1 MKLIKHT
8 PIAWLQL
15 SHRPLRLAA
24 ALAGVGFANV
34 LVFFQLGLSGGL
46 YDSQKRPIQQFNG
59 SLAVIPRRYTNFGEP
74 AGFSRSRLLQVL
86 GFQGVR
92 GVSPLRLGKLQWL
105 NPETQE
111 STQAL
116 VMGVDPGNPS
126 LMLPELS
133 AQRSS
138 LQLQGGVLFDKAS
151 KTSAGPVTARLE
163 QGQSFNTELNGQRTN
178 VNGLFQLGL
187 TFAADINLITS
198 TSNFQTLF
206 PDRDPDEIQIGVVQ
220 LQSGADVNDVQN
232 RLNKVLGPSLQ
243 VLTVEELQQREVE
256 HWKRNT
262 SFGLIFGLGVLVGF
276 SVGGIV
282 VYQILYSEVG
292 EHISEYATMKA
303 MGYDDRF
310 VVAIIIQES
319 VILASLAFLPS
330 LIVSALLYR
339 VLMQATGLLVVMSFS
354 RAALVFTMTLLLC
367 SGSGWLATAKLRR
380 LDPADVF

>member
-1 MKLIKHT
+1 MNVLKRT

-74 AGFSRSRLLQVL
+74 AGFSRSRLIQAM

-92 GVSPLRLGKLQWL
+92 AVSPLRLGKLQWL
-105 NPETQE
+105 NPETQA

-116 VMGVDPGNPS
+116 VMGVDPDNPAVI
-126 LMLPELS
+126 LPDIT
-133 AQRSS
+133 AQRSL

-151 KTSAGPVTARLE
+151 KDSAGPVTTRLE
-163 QGQSFNTELNGQRTN
+163 QGQSFITELNGQRTS

-198 TSNFQTLF
+198 TTNFQSLF
-206 PDRDPDEIQIGVVQ
+206 PERDPDEIQIGVIQLEAGIDPGAVQ
-220 LQSGADVNDVQN
+220 TQLNDT
-232 RLNKVLGPSLQ
+232 LGPSLQ
-243 VLTVEELQQREVE
+243 VLSVEELQLREVE

-282 VYQILYSEVG
+282 VYQILFSEVG

-303 MGYDDRF
+303 MGYSDRF

-319 VILASLAFLPS
+319 IILASLAFLPS
-330 LIVSALLYR
+330 LFVSALLYR

-367 SGSGWLATAKLRR
+367 SGSGWLATSKLRQ

>member
-1 MKLIKHT
+1 MKLIKRT

-74 AGFSRSRLLQVL
+74 AGFSRTRLLQVL
-86 GFQGVR
+86 GVQGVR

-116 VMGVDPGNPS
+116 VMGVDPGLPA

-220 LQSGADVNDVQN
+220 LQSGADVSDVQKRLNDV
-232 RLNKVLGPSLQ
+232 LEPSLQ
-243 VLTVEELQQREVE
+243 VLTVEELQQREVD

-330 LIVSALLYR
+330 LIVSALLYK

-354 RAALVFTMTLLLC
+354 RAALVFTTTLLLC

>member
-1 MKLIKHT
+1 MKLFKRT

-74 AGFSRSRLLQVL
+74 AGFSRSRLMQAL

-116 VMGVDPGNPS
+116 VMGVDPGNPA
-126 LMLPELS
+126 LMLPELM
-133 AQRSS
+133 AQRSA

-151 KTSAGPVTARLE
+151 KDSAGSVKTRLE
-163 QGQSFNTELNGQRTN
+163 QGQSFITELNGQRSS

-198 TSNFQTLF
+198 TSNFQNLF
-206 PDRDPDEIQIGVVQ
+206 PERDPEEIQIGVVQ
-220 LQSGADVNDVQN
+220 LESGADPGMVQR
-232 RLNKVLGPSLQ
+232 RLNDTLGPALQ
-243 VLTVEELQQREVE
+243 VLSVEELQLREVE

-282 VYQILYSEVG
+282 VYQILFSEVG

-303 MGYDDRF
+303 MGYSDRF

-319 VILASLAFLPS
+319 IILASLAFLPS
-330 LIVSALLYR
+330 LLVSALLYR
-339 VLMQATGLLVVMSFS
+339 LLMQATGLLVVMSFS

-367 SGSGWLATAKLRR
+367 SGSGWLATSKLRR

>member
-1 MKLIKHT
+1 MKLIKRT

-116 VMGVDPGNPS
+116 LMGVDPANPS

-220 LQSGADVNDVQN
+220 LQSGADANNVQN
-232 RLNKVLGPSLQ
+232 RLNEVLGPSLQ

>member
-1 MKLIKHT
+1 VKLIKHT

-116 VMGVDPGNPS
+116 VMGVDPANPS

-163 QGQSFNTELNGQRTN
+163 QGQSFITELNGQRTN

-206 PDRDPDEIQIGVVQ
+206 PDRDPDEIQIGVIQ
-220 LQSGADVNDVQN
+220 LQSGADANDVQN

>member
-1 MKLIKHT
+1 MKLIKRT

-74 AGFSRSRLLQVL
+74 AGFSRSRLFQVL

-133 AQRSS
+133 AQRSL

-151 KTSAGPVTARLE
+151 KTSAGPVAARLE

>member
-1 MKLIKHT
+1 MKLIKRT

-86 GFQGVR
+86 GFRGVR

-116 VMGVDPGNPS
+116 VMGIDPANPS

-163 QGQSFNTELNGQRTN
+163 RGQSFNTELNGQRTN

-220 LQSGADVNDVQN
+220 LQSGADANNVQN
-232 RLNKVLGPSLQ
+232 RLNEVLGPSLQ

-330 LIVSALLYR
+330 LIASALLYR

>member
-1 MKLIKHT
+1 MKLIKRT

-15 SHRPLRLAA
+15 SHSPLRLAA
-24 ALAGVGFANV
+24 ALAGVGFANI

-74 AGFSRSRLLQVL
+74 AGFPRSRLSQVL

-116 VMGVDPGNPS
+116 VMGVDPGNPA
-126 LMLPELS
+126 LKLPELT
-133 AQRSS
+133 AQQSS

-151 KTSAGPVTARLE
+151 KTSAGPVTSSLE
-163 QGQSFNTELNGQRTN
+163 QGQSFTTELNGQRTS

-198 TSNFQTLF
+198 TSNFQSLF
-206 PDRDPDEIQIGVVQ
+206 PERDPDDIQIGVVQ
-220 LQSGADVNDVQN
+220 LQSGADASDVQS
-232 RLNKVLGPSLQ
+232 RLNEVLGPSLQ
-243 VLTVEELQQREVE
+243 VLTVEELQLREVE

-319 VILASLAFLPS
+319 VILATLAFLPS
-330 LIVSALLYR
+330 LLVSALLYR
-339 VLMQATGLLVVMSFS
+339 LLMQATGLLVVMSFS

-367 SGSGWLATAKLRR
+367 SGSGWLATSKLRR

>member
-1 MKLIKHT
+1 VKLIKRT

-74 AGFSRSRLLQVL
+74 AGFSRTRLLQVL

-116 VMGVDPGNPS
+116 VMGVDPGLPA

-220 LQSGADVNDVQN
+220 LQSGADVSDVQKRLNDV
-232 RLNKVLGPSLQ
+232 LEPSLQ
-243 VLTVEELQQREVE
+243 VLTVEELQQREVD

-354 RAALVFTMTLLLC
+354 RAALVFTTTLLLC

>member
-1 MKLIKHT
+1 MRLFKHT

-74 AGFSRSRLLQVL
+74 AGFSRARLVQAL

-116 VMGVDPGNPS
+116 VMGVDPGNPA
-126 LMLPELS
+126 LMLPDVT
-133 AQRSS
+133 AQRST

-151 KTSAGPVTARLE
+151 KDSAGTVKTRLE
-163 QGQSFNTELNGQRTN
+163 QGQSFITELNGQRTS

-198 TSNFQTLF
+198 TSNFQSLF
-206 PDRDPDEIQIGVVQ
+206 PERDPDEIQIGVIQLEAGSDPGMVQ
-220 LQSGADVNDVQN
+220 G
-232 RLNKVLGPSLQ
+232 RLNDTLGPSLQ
-243 VLTVEELQQREVE
+243 VLSVEELQLREVE

-282 VYQILYSEVG
+282 VYQILFSEVG

-303 MGYDDRF
+303 MGYSDRF

-319 VILASLAFLPS
+319 IILASLAFLPS
-330 LIVSALLYR
+330 LLVSALLYR
-339 VLMQATGLLVVMSFS
+339 LLMKATGLLVVMSFG

-367 SGSGWLATAKLRR
+367 SGSGWLATSKLRR

>member
-1 MKLIKHT
+1 MKLIKRT

-116 VMGVDPGNPS
+116 VMGVDPANPS

-133 AQRSS
+133 AQQSS

-206 PDRDPDEIQIGVVQ
+206 PDRDPDEIQIGVIQ
-220 LQSGADVNDVQN
+220 LQSGADANDVQN

>member
-1 MKLIKHT
+1 MKLIKRT

-15 SHRPLRLAA
+15 SPRPLRLAA

-86 GFQGVR
+86 GFRGVR

-116 VMGVDPGNPS
+116 VMGIDPANPS

-206 PDRDPDEIQIGVVQ
+206 PDRDPDEIQIGVIQ
-220 LQSGADVNDVQN
+220 LQSGADANDVQN
-232 RLNKVLGPSLQ
+232 RLNEVLGPSLQ

>member
-1 MKLIKHT
+1 MKLIKRT

-46 YDSQKRPIQQFNG
+46 YDSQKRPIQQFHG

-116 VMGVDPGNPS
+116 VMGVDPGNPA

-133 AQRSS
+133 AQRTS

-206 PDRDPDEIQIGVVQ
+206 PERDPDEIQIGVVQ
-220 LQSGADVNDVQN
+220 LQSGADASDVQS
-232 RLNKVLGPSLQ
+232 RLNEVLGPSLQ

>member
-1 MKLIKHT
+1 MKLIKRT

-46 YDSQKRPIQQFNG
+46 YDSQKRPIQQFHG

-116 VMGVDPGNPS
+116 VMGVDPGNPA

-133 AQRSS
+133 AQRTS

-178 VNGLFQLGL
+178 VNELFQLGL

-220 LQSGADVNDVQN
+220 LQSGADASDVQS
-232 RLNKVLGPSLQ
+232 RLNEVLGPSLQ

-310 VVAIIIQES
+310 VVLIIIQES
-319 VILASLAFLPS
+319 IILAGLAFLPS

>member
-1 MKLIKHT
+1 MKLIKRT

-59 SLAVIPRRYTNFGEP
+59 TLAVIPRRYTNFGEP
-74 AGFSRSRLLQVL
+74 AGFSRTRMLQVL

-116 VMGVDPGNPS
+116 VMGVDPGLPA

-220 LQSGADVNDVQN
+220 LQSGADASDVQK
-232 RLNKVLGPSLQ
+232 RLNEVLEPSLQ
-243 VLTVEELQQREVE
+243 VLTVEELQQREVD

-354 RAALVFTMTLLLC
+354 RAALVFTTTLLLC

>member
-1 MKLIKHT
+1 VKLIKRT

-46 YDSQKRPIQQFNG
+46 YDSQKRPIQQFHG

-116 VMGVDPGNPS
+116 VMGVDPGNPA

-133 AQRSS
+133 AQRTS

-206 PDRDPDEIQIGVVQ
+206 PERDPDEIQIGVVQ
-220 LQSGADVNDVQN
+220 LQSGADASDVQS
-232 RLNKVLGPSLQ
+232 RLNEVLGPSLQ

-339 VLMQATGLLVVMSFS
+339 ILMQATGLLVVMSFS
-354 RAALVFTMTLLLC
+354 RAVLVFTTTLLLC

>member
-1 MKLIKHT
+1 VKLIKRT

-116 VMGVDPGNPS
+116 VMGIDPANPS

>member
-1 MKLIKHT
+1 MKLIKRT

-15 SHRPLRLAA
+15 SQRPLRLAA

-74 AGFSRSRLLQVL
+74 AGFSRTRLLQVL

-116 VMGVDPGNPS
+116 VMGVDPGLPA

-220 LQSGADVNDVQN
+220 LQSGADVSDVQKRLNDV
-232 RLNKVLGPSLQ
+232 LEPSLQ
-243 VLTVEELQQREVE
+243 VLTVEELQQREVD

-276 SVGGIV
+276 FRYAKTTVPSKFF
-282 VYQILYSEVG
+282 LYVK
-292 EHISEYATMKA
+292 AT
-303 MGYDDRF
+303 Y
-310 VVAIIIQES
+310 
-319 VILASLAFLPS
+319 
-330 LIVSALLYR
+330 
-339 VLMQATGLLVVMSFS
+339 
-354 RAALVFTMTLLLC
+354 
-367 SGSGWLATAKLRR
+367 
-380 LDPADVF
+380 

>member
-1 MKLIKHT
+1 MKLIKRT

-133 AQRSS
+133 AQRSL

>member
-1 MKLIKHT
+1 MKLIKRT

-86 GFQGVR
+86 GFQGVS

-116 VMGVDPGNPS
+116 VMGVDPGNPA
-126 LMLPELS
+126 LILPELIE
-133 AQRSS
+133 QRSS

-151 KTSAGPVTARLE
+151 KSSAGPVTARLE
-163 QGQSFNTELNGQRTN
+163 QGQSFTTELNGQRSS

-198 TSNFQTLF
+198 TSNFQSLF
-206 PDRDPDEIQIGVVQ
+206 PDRDSNEIQIGVVQ
-220 LQSGADVNDVQN
+220 LQSGADASAVQS
-232 RLNKVLGPSLQ
+232 RLDEVLGPSLQ
-243 VLTVEELQQREVE
+243 VLTVEELQLREVE

-282 VYQILYSEVG
+282 VYQILFSEVG

-303 MGYDDRF
+303 MGYDDGF

-354 RAALVFTMTLLLC
+354 RAALVFSMTLLLC
-367 SGSGWLATAKLRR
+367 TGSGWLATAKLRR

>member
-1 MKLIKHT
+1 MKLIKRT

-133 AQRSS
+133 AQRSL

-151 KTSAGPVTARLE
+151 KTSAGPVAARLE

-232 RLNKVLGPSLQ
+232 HLNKVLGPSLQ

>member
-1 MKLIKHT
+1 MKLIKRT

-133 AQRSS
+133 AQQTS

-198 TSNFQTLF
+198 TTNFQTLF

-220 LQSGADVNDVQN
+220 LQSGTDASDVQS
-232 RLNKVLGPSLQ
+232 RLNEVLGPSLQ

>member
-1 MKLIKHT
+1 VKLIKRT

-74 AGFSRSRLLQVL
+74 AGFSRTRLLQVL

-116 VMGVDPGNPS
+116 VMGVDPGLPA

-220 LQSGADVNDVQN
+220 LQSGADVSDVQK
-232 RLNKVLGPSLQ
+232 RLNKVLEPSLQ
-243 VLTVEELQQREVE
+243 VLTVEELQQREVD

-354 RAALVFTMTLLLC
+354 RAALVFTTTLLLC

>member
-1 MKLIKHT
+1 MKLIKRT

-116 VMGVDPGNPS
+116 VMGVDPANPS

-133 AQRSS
+133 AQQSS

-206 PDRDPDEIQIGVVQ
+206 PDRDPDEIQIGVIQ
-220 LQSGADVNDVQN
+220 LQSGADANGVQN
-232 RLNKVLGPSLQ
+232 RLNEVLGPSLQ

>member
-1 MKLIKHT
+1 MKLIKRT

-74 AGFSRSRLLQVL
+74 AGFPRSRLSQVL
-86 GFQGVR
+86 GVQGVR
-92 GVSPLRLGKLQWL
+92 GVTPLRLGKLQWL

-116 VMGVDPGNPS
+116 LMGVDPGNPA
-126 LMLPELS
+126 LKLPELT

-163 QGQSFNTELNGQRTN
+163 QGQPFNTELNGQRTT

-220 LQSGADVNDVQN
+220 LQSGAEANAVQN

-303 MGYDDRF
+303 MGYNDRF
-310 VVAIIIQES
+310 IVAIIIQES

-339 VLMQATGLLVVMSFS
+339 VLMQATGLLVVISFS

>member
-1 MKLIKHT
+1 VKLIKRT

-74 AGFSRSRLLQVL
+74 AGFPRSRLSQVL
-86 GFQGVR
+86 GVQGVR
-92 GVSPLRLGKLQWL
+92 GVTPLRLGKLQWL

-116 VMGVDPGNPS
+116 LMGVDPGNPA
-126 LMLPELS
+126 LKLPELT

-163 QGQSFNTELNGQRTN
+163 QGQPFNTELNGQRTT

-220 LQSGADVNDVQN
+220 LQSGAEANAVQN

-303 MGYDDRF
+303 MGYNDRF
-310 VVAIIIQES
+310 IVAIIIQES

-339 VLMQATGLLVVMSFS
+339 VLMQATGLLVVISFS

>member
-1 MKLIKHT
+1 MKLIKRT

-15 SHRPLRLAA
+15 SHSPLRLAA
-24 ALAGVGFANV
+24 ALAGVGFANI

-74 AGFSRSRLLQVL
+74 AGFPRSRLSQVL

-116 VMGVDPGNPS
+116 VMGVDPGNPA
-126 LMLPELS
+126 LKLPELT

-151 KTSAGPVTARLE
+151 KTSAGPVTSSLE
-163 QGQSFNTELNGQRTN
+163 QGQSFTTELNGQRTS

-198 TSNFQTLF
+198 TSNFQSLF
-206 PDRDPDEIQIGVVQ
+206 PERDPDDIQIGVVQ
-220 LQSGADVNDVQN
+220 LQSGADASDVQS
-232 RLNKVLGPSLQ
+232 RLNEVLGPSLQ
-243 VLTVEELQQREVE
+243 VLTVEELQLREVE

-319 VILASLAFLPS
+319 VILATLAFLPS
-330 LIVSALLYR
+330 LLVSALLYR
-339 VLMQATGLLVVMSFS
+339 LLMQATGLLVVMSFS

-367 SGSGWLATAKLRR
+367 SGSGWLATSKLRR
-380 LDPADVF
+380 LDPAAVF

>member
-1 MKLIKHT
+1 MKLIKRT

-74 AGFSRSRLLQVL
+74 AGFSRSRLFQVL

-116 VMGVDPGNPS
+116 MMGIDPANPS

-220 LQSGADVNDVQN
+220 LQSGADANNVQN
-232 RLNKVLGPSLQ
+232 RLNEVLGPSLQ

>member
-133 AQRSS
+133 AQRSL

-151 KTSAGPVTARLE
+151 KTSAGPVAARLE

>member
-1 MKLIKHT
+1 MKLIKRT

-74 AGFSRSRLLQVL
+74 AGFSRTRLLQVL

-116 VMGVDPGNPS
+116 VMGVDPGLPA

-220 LQSGADVNDVQN
+220 LQSGADVSDVQK
-232 RLNKVLGPSLQ
+232 RLNKVLEPSLQ
-243 VLTVEELQQREVE
+243 VLTVEELQQREVD

-354 RAALVFTMTLLLC
+354 RAALVFTTTLLLC
-367 SGSGWLATAKLRR
+367 SGSGWLATEKLRR

>member
-1 MKLIKHT
+1 MKLIKRT

-220 LQSGADVNDVQN
+220 LQSGADANDVQN
-232 RLNKVLGPSLQ
+232 RLNEVLGPSLQ

>member
-1 MKLIKHT
+1 MTLECEEEAVFQQGTNSITASSLVCRQDVFTGTKIT
-8 PIAWLQL
+8 VDAGPWIPGSAW
-15 SHRPLRLAA
+15 S
-24 ALAGVGFANV
+24 
-34 LVFFQLGLSGGL
+34 
-46 YDSQKRPIQQFNG
+46 
-59 SLAVIPRRYTNFGEP
+59 EP
-74 AGFSRSRLLQVL
+74 TATGQ
-86 GFQGVR
+86 
-92 GVSPLRLGKLQWL
+92 LQWL
-105 NPETQE
+105 NPETQA

-116 VMGVDPGNPS
+116 VMGVDPGNPALIPS
-126 LMLPELS
+126 EIG

-151 KTSAGPVTARLE
+151 KDSAGPVKTRLE
-163 QGQSFNTELNGQRTN
+163 QGQPFTTELNGQRTS
-178 VNGLFQLGL
+178 VNGLFQQGL

-198 TSNFQTLF
+198 TSNFQSLF
-206 PDRDPDEIQIGVVQ
+206 PDRDPDEIQTGVVQ
-220 LQSGADVNDVQN
+220 LQSDADSSDVQS

-243 VLTVEELQQREVE
+243 VLSIEELQLREVE

-282 VYQILYSEVG
+282 VYQILYSEVS

-310 VVAIIIQES
+310 VVLIIIQES
-319 VILASLAFLPS
+319 IILASLAFLPS

-339 VLMQATGLLVVMSFS
+339 VLMQATGLLVVMSLS
-354 RAALVFTMTLLLC
+354 RAALMFTMTLLLC

>member
-1 MKLIKHT
+1 MKLIKRT

-116 VMGVDPGNPS
+116 VMGIDPANPS

-133 AQRSS
+133 AQQSS